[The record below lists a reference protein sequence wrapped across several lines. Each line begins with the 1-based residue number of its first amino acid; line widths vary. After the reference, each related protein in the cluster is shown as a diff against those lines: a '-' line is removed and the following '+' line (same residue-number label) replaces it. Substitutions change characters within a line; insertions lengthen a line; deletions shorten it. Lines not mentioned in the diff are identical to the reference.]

1 VLLYVTSPSPDLAQ
15 LLKQVR
21 CKFVAYGFGHDGQD
35 GNVLFKK
42 PGMESFLADLAGC
55 KAIIANAG
63 FSLVSEALYLGKPYL
78 AVPVQ
83 HQFEQIFN
91 AYFLDKEGY
100 GAFWEELT
108 QKKIESFLFN
118 LPAFQEKL
126 ASYERHDNSMLLNKL
141 DQLIAQF
148 TGRFE
153 SRSRKALRTASS

>member
-1 VLLYVTSPSPDLAQ
+1 M
-15 LLKQVR
+15 
-21 CKFVAYGFGHDGQD
+21 
-35 GNVLFKK
+35 LFKK
-42 PGMESFLADLAGC
+42 PSMDGFLHDLAGC

-108 QKKIESFLFN
+108 KKSRVVSVQPACLSRESGHL
-118 LPAFQEKL
+118 
-126 ASYERHDNSMLLNKL
+126 YE
-141 DQLIAQF
+141 
-148 TGRFE
+148 T
-153 SRSRKALRTASS
+153 